1 MEEGK
6 LCSEHM
12 TFLFMCLWS
21 QLCNSQL
28 KLVDARELQIPEI
41 VPIMHRG
48 LGPRPALERESHRFI
63 DSMTFP
69 LNHQTL
75 T

>member
-1 MEEGK
+1 MFFETHDVSIYVSFGR
-6 LCSEHM
+6 
-12 TFLFMCLWS
+12 
-21 QLCNSQL
+21 QLCNFQL
-28 KLVDARELQIPEI
+28 KLAVDARELQIPEI